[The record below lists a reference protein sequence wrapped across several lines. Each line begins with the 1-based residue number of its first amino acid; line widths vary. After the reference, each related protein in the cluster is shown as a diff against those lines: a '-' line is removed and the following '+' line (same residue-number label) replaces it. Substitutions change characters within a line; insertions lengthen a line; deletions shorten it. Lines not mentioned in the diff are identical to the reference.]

1 MRSLANPGK
10 YRYFS
15 APGENVLV
23 QKTLT
28 RDWQQLT
35 ALRTKP
41 LTDKAM
47 ESFQLLA
54 SYDGCFLD
62 LAACGRDF
70 PRVSK
75 TIVVSGGVGR
85 SSSTVRLSGRCE
97 AL

>member
-1 MRSLANPGK
+1 MAGPCT
-10 YRYFS
+10 
-15 APGENVLV
+15 PGENVLV

-54 SYDGCFLD
+54 SYD
-62 LAACGRDF
+62 R
-70 PRVSK
+70 
-75 TIVVSGGVGR
+75 I
-85 SSSTVRLSGRCE
+85 RL
-97 AL
+97 L

>member
-1 MRSLANPGK
+1 MTVRTGSLRNTSSYPDGPC
-10 YRYFS
+10 

-54 SYDGCFLD
+54 SYDQMAMLSRF
-62 LAACGRDF
+62 GRL
-70 PRVSK
+70 R
-75 TIVVSGGVGR
+75 T
-85 SSSTVRLSGRCE
+85 
-97 AL
+97 

>member
-1 MRSLANPGK
+1 MLTRKVSH
-10 YRYFS
+10 FS

-54 SYDGCFLD
+54 SYD
-62 LAACGRDF
+62 R
-70 PRVSK
+70 
-75 TIVVSGGVGR
+75 I
-85 SSSTVRLSGRCE
+85 RL
-97 AL
+97 L

>member
-1 MRSLANPGK
+1 M
-10 YRYFS
+10 
-15 APGENVLV
+15 LV
-23 QKTLT
+23 RKTLT

-62 LAACGRDF
+62 LAACGRDL
-70 PRVSK
+70 PRISK
-75 TIVVSGGVGR
+75 TDRCLRGRGSLQLDRAFVGA
-85 SSSTVRLSGRCE
+85 V
-97 AL
+97 